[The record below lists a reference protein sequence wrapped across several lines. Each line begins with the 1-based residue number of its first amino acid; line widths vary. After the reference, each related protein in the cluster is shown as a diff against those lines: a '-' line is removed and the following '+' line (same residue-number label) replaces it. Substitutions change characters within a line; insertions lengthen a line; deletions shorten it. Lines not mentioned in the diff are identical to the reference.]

1 MPKQRPLKG
10 IHMEDLFE
18 EIDKVEAQLRQVSVK
33 LASPELDFAASVRLS
48 VHQRELEGYLRGLL
62 FVIGEPA

>member
-1 MPKQRPLKG
+1 MPKQRP
-10 IHMEDLFE
+10 HMEDLFE
-18 EIDKVEAQLRQVSVK
+18 EIDRVEAQLHQISVK

-62 FVIGEPA
+62 FAIGEPA